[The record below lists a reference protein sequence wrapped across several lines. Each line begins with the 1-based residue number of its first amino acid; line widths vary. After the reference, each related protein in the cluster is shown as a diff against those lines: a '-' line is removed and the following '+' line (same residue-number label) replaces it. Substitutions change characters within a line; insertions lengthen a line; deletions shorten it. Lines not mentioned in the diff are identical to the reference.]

1 MTHTRKIHI
10 AIFASGSG
18 TNAENF
24 IRFFQNHPGIEV
36 SLIVSNKADAF
47 VLNRARQHNVP
58 AEVIPADQ
66 WKDASRTAKIFEK
79 YGIDFIVLAGY
90 LLLIPQ
96 WLIDKYPDKIINIH
110 PALLPSYGGKGMY
123 GDNVHRAVLEARDR
137 KSGITIHYV
146 NGRYDEGD
154 IIFQTQCAVTPDDTP
169 KSLAEKVHALEY
181 EHYPKVAEEVILSKF

>member
-1 MTHTRKIHI
+1 MTQTRKIQI

-24 IRFFQNHPGIEV
+24 IRYFAHHSSIEV
-36 SLIVSNKADAF
+36 SLIVSNKADAY
-47 VLNRARQHNVP
+47 VLNRARKHNIP
-58 AEVIPADQ
+58 AEVIPAAQ
-66 WKDASRTAKIFEK
+66 WKDKEVTEKVFEK
-79 YGIDFIVLAGY
+79 YSIDFIVLAGY

-154 IIFQTQCAVTPDDTP
+154 IIFQTQCEVTPDDTP
-169 KSLAEKVHALEY
+169 KSLAEKVHDLEY
-181 EHYPKVAEEVILSKF
+181 KHYPKVAEEVILSKF